1 MVDLGALQQHVY
13 REDTRGS
20 MKTLFKEALRQRPA
34 LVDEAL
40 KGTCRQ
46 PRPNLTVYRP
56 VFLKESPKGRLV
68 KPEET
73 NLRRVVQSML

>member
-1 MVDLGALQQHVY
+1 MVDLGTLQQHLHCQ
-13 REDTRGS
+13 DARGS
-20 MKTLFKEALRQRPA
+20 MKTLLKEALRQRPA

-46 PRPNLTVYRP
+46 PRPNLAVNFP
-56 VFLKESPKGRLV
+56 VFLKESPKGRLM

-73 NLRRVVQSML
+73 NLRGVV